1 MIGFSFRK
9 GKAFDLDGASY
20 CIRRTLEDGAVVL
33 ENMETGHFLT
43 RDKQQLLV
51 AYAAGSLVAPHGIKD
66 SRSVP
71 ARCGR
76 PLQDFSDSLQRE
88 AIRRKRYLDSIFG
101 EPATPLSKVELVAAI
116 RSTAELLGDSNP
128 PSMSSLYRWRYRF
141 LATNDVRSLIP
152 QYSRR
157 GPTRPR
163 ALPIVVELF
172 FNALADVAS
181 MAGRWDMNDVAVRLR
196 TAIGQENRL
205 RDEGAQLKMP
215 SCRTLHRWWSRMDR
229 YDVSCIADGVA
240 EARKKY
246 RVVRQSVSTSRILE
260 RVEID
265 HTPMDVFVVDDETLL
280 PCGRP
285 TLTVLIDHYS
295 RMPIGYHMSFGG
307 PSISAVLAAM
317 RHAILPKEPMNGYVP
332 NLSINH
338 AWPCY
343 GLFDLL
349 VADNGV
355 EFHGDALDQA
365 CLLLNTKILYCP
377 ARQPR
382 FKGTIE
388 RFLKTINYGFAHKL
402 PGTSLAKFSERGSY
416 DPLKH
421 AVLTLGELKHVF
433 EKWLLDVY
441 AQTPHR
447 GLQAAPYEIWQ
458 QGAAQCPPYLP
469 ATTLDLIP
477 VLGVPV
483 RRAVRHDGVML
494 HSLLYRGGALWQ
506 IARAYGIGV
515 SVRVVYDP
523 EDLGKILV
531 WMPNSDESFVVHAV
545 LYEYANGLTLNQH
558 RMIRALSISRFKN
571 SKSPAD
577 LMRAKAELAD
587 AIRGLMGT
595 RSLRLRKSAAR
606 THGASSV
613 NPEKRFNPQAS
624 KVESTQ
630 QIGGEQK
637 PMLKGVKLV
646 PRIPYRSTSG
656 G

>member
-9 GKAFDLDGASY
+9 GTAFEFDGASY

-33 ENMETGHFLT
+33 ENLGTGHFVT
-43 RDKQQLLV
+43 RDRQQLLS
-51 AYAAGSLVAPHGIKD
+51 AYAAGSLVAALGTKGACP
-66 SRSVP
+66 VQ
-71 ARCGR
+71 ARYGR
-76 PLQDFSDSLQRE
+76 PLQDFADSLQRE
-88 AIRRKRYLDSIFG
+88 VVRRKRYLDRVFG
-101 EPATPLSKVELVAAI
+101 EPEARLSKVELAAAI
-116 RSTAELLGDSNP
+116 KSTAELLGDRSP
-128 PSMSSLYRWRYRF
+128 PSVSSLYRWRQRF
-141 LATNDVRSLIP
+141 LATNDARSLIP
-152 QYSRR
+152 QYGRR
-157 GPTRPR
+157 GPTRPH
-163 ALPIVVELF
+163 APPIVVELF

-181 MAGRWDMNDVAVRLR
+181 MAGRWDMNDVALRL
-196 TAIGQENRL
+196 AASIEQENKV
-205 RDEGAQLKMP
+205 RDARAQLKMP
-215 SCRTLHRWWSRMDR
+215 CCRTLHRWWSRMDR
-229 YDVSCIADGVA
+229 YDVSSIADGVA
-240 EARKKY
+240 EARQKF
-246 RVVRQSVSTSRILE
+246 RLVRQSVSTSRILE

-307 PSISAVLAAM
+307 PSISAVLAAV
-317 RHAILPKEPMNGYVP
+317 RHAILPKEPMSGYIP

-349 VADNGV
+349 VADNGA

-388 RFLKTINYGFAHKL
+388 RFLKTINYGFAHQL
-402 PGTSLAKFSERGSY
+402 PGTSLAKFAERGSY

-421 AVLTLGELKHVF
+421 AVLTLGELKYVF

-447 GLQAAPYEIWQ
+447 GLQAVPYEVWQ
-458 QGAAQCPPYLP
+458 RGADRCPPYLP
-469 ATTLDLIP
+469 ASTLDLIP

-494 HSLLYRGGALWQ
+494 HGLLYRGNALWQ

-523 EDLGKILV
+523 EDLGRILV

-545 LYEYANGLTLNQH
+545 FYEYANGITLNQH
-558 RMIRALSISRFKN
+558 RMIRSLSASRFKN

-577 LMRAKAELAD
+577 LMRAKAELAN

-606 THGASSV
+606 THGASSAD
-613 NPEKRFNPQAS
+613 PEKRFNP
-624 KVESTQ
+624 KVEPTMQ
-630 QIGGEQK
+630 PVGGEK
-637 PMLKGVKLV
+637 NSVLKGVKRV
-646 PRIPYRSTSG
+646 PRIPHDLTSRG
-656 G
+656 